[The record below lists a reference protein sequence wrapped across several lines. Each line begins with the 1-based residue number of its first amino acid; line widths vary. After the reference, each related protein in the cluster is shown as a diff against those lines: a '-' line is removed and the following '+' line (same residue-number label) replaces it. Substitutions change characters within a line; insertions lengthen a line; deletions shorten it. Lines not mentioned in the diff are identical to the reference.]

1 MKGVKDDVKKAIIDQ
16 TYGDGNPARR
26 LFDNLR
32 AERQLPCA
40 HLDHHAVGERTPGRR
55 IINFYGSQASRISD
69 AISLKRSELMRVR
82 RLLQSR
88 IPSAQR
94 ETRSHYEDMLMRINT
109 ALGFNQ

>member
-1 MKGVKDDVKKAIIDQ
+1 
-16 TYGDGNPARR
+16 
-26 LFDNLR
+26 
-32 AERQLPCA
+32 
-40 HLDHHAVGERTPGRR
+40 
-55 IINFYGSQASRISD
+55 
-69 AISLKRSELMRVR
+69 MRVR